1 LLGVCPAS
9 EAADISEYR
18 GSPVLSVCFGEQ
30 EESKRARRRRGI
42 IILGVK

>member
-9 EAADISEYR
+9 KAACISEYL
-18 GSPVLSVCFGEQ
+18 GSPVLSTGRGEQ
-30 EESKRARRRRGI
+30 EQSRRARRIRGI